1 MEAIRVCIRIEGIV
15 QGVGFRPFVYDLA
28 HRHGLAGWVLN
39 DERGVRIEVEG
50 DDDRV
55 ASFLSDLSCPP
66 PLAVVERQQVT
77 YVPPVGST
85 AFQIRESVAGEERFA
100 LISPD
105 MATCEDCRRELFDP
119 RDRRFRYPF
128 INCTNC
134 GPRFTI
140 IEDIPYD
147 RPKTTMAPFQM
158 CPVCS
163 REYHD
168 PADRRFHAQPNAC
181 PVCGPQVR
189 LLDGKGEEIASADPI
204 QETIALLTA
213 GKIVAIKGLG
223 GFHLACDAAQE
234 EAVALLRGRKYREDK
249 PFALMCRDTEVI
261 GRLCVVDDASRELL
275 TSRER
280 PIVILPRREDTVVA
294 RSVAPGQGT
303 LGVMLPY
310 APLHH
315 LLFSNGANGLTS
327 LVMTSGNRSDEPIAY
342 KDAEAVNRLGGIADF
357 FLVNDREIHTRCDDS
372 VVKPFKGKATFLRRA
387 RGYVPFPLRLPL
399 QLPLRSQQRG
409 RSVLACGAE
418 LKNTFCLTKG
428 NYAFLSHHIGD
439 LENFET
445 MRSFEEGIALMKRLF
460 QIEPEAVAHDLHPDY
475 LSTRYALAYAEER
488 GVPTIG
494 VQHHFAHAL
503 SCMAEHGLEGP
514 ALSVVMDGTGYGED
528 GTVWGGEFLRVTV
541 GNYTRLGHLRTI
553 PLPGGDKA
561 AKEPWRMAATYLER
575 IFGSA
580 EKADIPFAHGLDLGR
595 WSLLREAMQ
604 AGINAPLCSSTGRL
618 FDAVSALLG
627 VRERVN
633 YEGQAAIEL
642 EQMAD
647 PGEKGEYGLE
657 ITEEEGALIL
667 NPDPLIAAIVQA
679 IKKGEAPRTIS
690 ARFHNSLA
698 RWIVHMASTLR
709 EGTGLSEIILSGGV
723 FQNHLLLGR
732 TWDLLAGADFQV
744 FIQHKVPP
752 NDGGIAL
759 GQAYHALY
767 FLNNPS

>member
-1 MEAIRVCIRIEGIV
+1 MGKVRASVQTEGIV

-28 HRHGLAGWVLN
+28 VRHALTGWVLN
-39 DERGVRIEVEG
+39 DEQGVRIEVEG
-50 DDDRV
+50 EADRV
-55 ASFLSDLSCPP
+55 NSFISDLSAPP

-85 AFQIRESVAGEERFA
+85 AFQIRESVAGKERFA
-100 LISPD
+100 LVSPD
-105 MATCEDCRRELFDP
+105 MATCADCRRELFAP
-119 RDRRFRYPF
+119 HDRRFRYPF

-147 RPKTTMAPFQM
+147 RAKTTMAPFRM
-158 CPVCS
+158 CPDCS

-168 PADRRFHAQPNAC
+168 PEDRRFHAQPNAC
-181 PVCGPQVR
+181 PVCGPQVK
-189 LLDGKGEEIASADPI
+189 LLDATGGEVESTDPI
-204 QETIALLTA
+204 RETIALLTA

-223 GFHLACDAAQE
+223 GFHLACDAAHE
-234 EAVALLRGRKYREDK
+234 EAVARLRGRKYREDK
-249 PFALMCRDTEVI
+249 PFALMCSAIEVI
-261 GRLCVVDDASRELL
+261 EGICVVDDASRDMLL
-275 TSRER
+275 RRER
-280 PIVILPRREDTVVA
+280 PICILPRRADAGVA
-294 RSVAPGQGT
+294 SSVAPGQGT

-315 LLFSNGANGLTS
+315 LLFSNGLGS

-342 KDAEAVNRLGGIADF
+342 KDAEAVTRLGGIADF
-357 FLVNDREIHTRCDDS
+357 FLVHDREIHTRCDDS
-372 VVKPFKGKATFLRRA
+372 VVKPFRGKATFLRRA
-387 RGYVPFPLRLPL
+387 RGYVPFPIRLQIRLRK
-399 QLPLRSQQRG
+399 QD

-445 MRSFEEGIALMKRLF
+445 MRSFEEGIALLQSLF
-460 QIEPEAVAHDLHPDY
+460 LIEPEAVVHDLHPDY
-475 LSTRYALAYAEER
+475 LATRYALAYAEER
-488 GVPTIG
+488 GIPKIG

-514 ALSVVMDGTGYGED
+514 ALAVVMDGTGYGED
-528 GTVWGGEFLRVTV
+528 GTVWGGEFLRVTLKE
-541 GNYTRLGHLRTI
+541 YTRLGHLRTI

-575 IFGSA
+575 IYGSV
-580 EKADIPFAHGLDLGR
+580 EKCDIPFAHGIDLAR
-595 WSLLREAMQ
+595 WSLIREAMQ

-627 VRERVN
+627 IRERVN

-647 PGEKGEYGLE
+647 PGEEGEYPME
-657 ITEEEGALIL
+657 IAEEAGILIL
-667 NPDPLIAAIVQA
+667 NPDPVIAAIVEA
-679 IKKGEAPRTIS
+679 IKKGEAPETIS

-698 RWIVHMASTLR
+698 RGIVQMASTMR

-732 TWDLLAGADFQV
+732 TWNLLAGADFQV

-759 GQAYHALY
+759 GQAFHAISL
-767 FLNNPS
+767 LEQ